1 MAEKKIELIIVGKNQ
16 ASPALDDVEDSL
28 GGVEQAANKAGKG
41 LDRAGDAADG
51 AGSKAKGA
59 SSKVEDLA
67 KEFATLGGVMAA
79 VETAKGVLDFTRQGA
94 SVLGVANSFE
104 GLTKNAGLSADM
116 YLGKLKTA
124 TNGYVDDMQ
133 LMTISNK
140 VLLNGSTDLA
150 NKLPRLLEIAGASA
164 RATGGDYKQLSADMI
179 EGITKAEPEIL
190 DNLGFAINLTKVYD
204 EYAASV
210 GKTAA
215 ALTQQEKQTAL
226 LNEVLRQ
233 GDGYIAKIGTTGD
246 AAGASMERL
255 VTRFTNLKNEIA
267 GLSAIGLEEFL
278 SGGDFSSNEANRM
291 AIEAGASYEK
301 YTEALTKADM
311 ASDIMSES
319 QYALATALHANGTS
333 AYDAGVAAKSL
344 ADTEQILRDA
354 FFRGTEAASLNE
366 QQQEALVAKALELSA
381 INPEVANTVYE
392 AVSAFNDQAISL
404 EELESALVGV
414 ETNLQYADIEQARLA
429 QSSMLAASEARNH
442 EAAMQEFLPTI
453 YAVTEAQIAD
463 MQSKFDTA
471 YAAENL
477 AAFNEDLANT
487 ASLVAN
493 GSWDA
498 AASEAVLAQ
507 RYGITV
513 GQVRTLISAMNQLN
527 LARAGK
533 AGVTLGE
540 DIGASL
546 SNLTRGISDGSV
558 AESIARQTKKKGR
571 AGGGGG
577 GKSAGGKSEA
587 VKQAEKDAKELEKI
601 DKKLAEAKEKYLEKK
616 EQLEREHAA
625 KVLEINK
632 KAAEERLKA
641 EQQLQQKQFDSRADY
656 YTWVAGLDQQ
666 YRSGAIARY
675 EEIWA
680 TQAKMVA
687 EGKIKEAEAYRKAA
701 EEAVK
706 ADIEREQAMA
716 EIRAQMADETAQLTQ
731 KERDDLA
738 ERLRLLEYADR
749 LADDQ
754 AAAELE
760 RLKNSADSIEQTRQ
774 DELAKEQ
781 EDYQEAGSELRADFD
796 ETVADIR
803 ESAGEIG
810 DAVNNMADTVVA
822 DLDRIVGAANAAAGA
837 VEGAA
842 GAGGTGPDAT
852 VLQVPSYRTG
862 TGSGGLQGDGLVY
875 AHDGEIIATPSE
887 SNAIRRNGGLDSVLA
902 ASELLRSGGGST
914 TSGSNAPTIN
924 LYPTFATGTP
934 TQEISRASSQ
944 LKTLVDEAV
953 KKAMKEKAAEDRGYK
968 IMRG

>member
-16 ASPALDDVEDSL
+16 ASPALDAVEDSL
-28 GGVEQAANKAGKG
+28 DGVANAAGKASKG
-41 LDRAGDAADG
+41 LDRAGDAAG
-51 AGSKAKGA
+51 SAGSQAKGA
-59 SSKVEDLA
+59 SSQVGDLA

-94 SVLGVANSFE
+94 SMLGVANSFE
-104 GLTKNAGLSADM
+104 GLTKSAGLTADV
-116 YLGKLKTA
+116 YLGRLKTA
-124 TNGYVDDMQ
+124 TNGYVDDTQ

-190 DNLGFAINLTKVYD
+190 DNLGFTINLTNVYD
-204 EYAASV
+204 QYAASI

-233 GDGYIAKIGTTGD
+233 GDGYIAKIGSDGD
-246 AAGASMERL
+246 IAGASMERL
-255 VTRFTNLKNEIA
+255 ATKFTNIKNEIA

-278 SGGDFSSNEANRM
+278 SGGSFSSNEANRM

-301 YTEALTKADM
+301 YSEALTKAGM
-311 ASDIMSES
+311 ASDIMSQT
-319 QYALATALHANGTS
+319 QYTLATALHANGAS
-333 AYDAGVAAKSL
+333 AYDAGVAATSL
-344 ADTEQILRDA
+344 ADTEAVLRDA

-366 QQQEALVAKALELSA
+366 QQQEALITKALELSA
-381 INPEVANTVYE
+381 VNPEVATTVYD
-392 AVSAFNDQAISL
+392 AVNAFNDQSMSL
-404 EELESALVGV
+404 AELELALANV
-414 ETNLQYADIEQARLA
+414 ESGLQYADIEQARLE
-429 QSSMLAASEARNH
+429 QSSLLAAGAAREH
-442 EAAMQEFLPTI
+442 EAAMQEFLPTV

-471 YAAENL
+471 YAAQNL
-477 AAFNEDLANT
+477 AAFNDDLAAT

-493 GSWDA
+493 GSWNA
-498 AASEAVLAQ
+498 AASEEVLAQ
-507 RYGITV
+507 RYGITI
-513 GQVRTLISAMNQLN
+513 GQVRTLISAMNNLN
-527 LARAGK
+527 RARAGET
-533 AGVTLGE
+533 GVSLGE

-546 SNLTRGISDGSV
+546 SNLTKGIADGSV
-558 AESIARQTKKKGR
+558 ADTIARQNKKKGR
-571 AGGGGG
+571 AGGGGRA
-577 GKSAGGKSEA
+577 SGGKSEA

-601 DKKLAEAKEKYLEKK
+601 DKKLAEAKERYLERR
-616 EQLEREHAA
+616 EELEREHAA

-641 EQQLQQKQFDSRADY
+641 EQKLQQTQFDSRADY
-656 YTWVAGLDQQ
+656 YTWVAGLDEA
-666 YRSGAIARY
+666 YRKGAIARY
-675 EEIWA
+675 ETIWA
-680 TQAKMVA
+680 TQAQMVA

-706 ADIEREQAMA
+706 ADIEREQGMA
-716 EIRAQMADETAQLTQ
+716 EIRAELADQTKQLTQ
-731 KERDDLA
+731 QERDDLE

-749 LADDQ
+749 LADEQ
-754 AAAELE
+754 AAAEQE

-774 DELAKEQ
+774 EELAKE
-781 EDYQEAGSELRADFD
+781 EADYQEAGSELRADFD

-803 ESAGEIG
+803 ESAAEIG
-810 DAVNNMADTVVA
+810 DAVNTMADTVVA

-842 GAGGTGPDAT
+842 GAGGSAGTGGQT
-852 VLQVPSYRTG
+852 VEVPSFDIG
-862 TGSGGLQGDGLVY
+862 TGSAGLRNDGLIY
-875 AHDGEIIATPSE
+875 AHAGEIIATQDE
-887 SNAIRRNGGLDSVLA
+887 SAQIRANGGLDATIA
-902 ASELLRSGGGST
+902 AGEYLRSGGGST
-914 TSGSNAPTIN
+914 TSGSSAPTIN

-934 TQEISRASSQ
+934 SQEVSRASNQ
-944 LKTLVDEAV
+944 LKSIVAQAV
-953 KKAMKEKAAEDRGYK
+953 KEAMTEQAKTDRQMK
-968 IMRG
+968 LMRG